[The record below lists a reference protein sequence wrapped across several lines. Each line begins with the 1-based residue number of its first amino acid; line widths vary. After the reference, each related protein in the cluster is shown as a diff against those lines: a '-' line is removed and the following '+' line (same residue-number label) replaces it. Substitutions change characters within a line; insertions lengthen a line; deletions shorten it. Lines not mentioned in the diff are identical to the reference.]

1 LRKYSASLTGQLI
14 YGILYLTML
23 YLLNVLTTRLDN
35 VKTKRLFIIF
45 YLKTRELEAK
55 ATLVVSHNCYYNV
68 YNIGI

>member
-1 LRKYSASLTGQLI
+1 
-14 YGILYLTML
+14 ML

-45 YLKTRELEAK
+45 YLKTWELEAK
-55 ATLVVSHNCYYNV
+55 ATLLVSYNCYYNV